1 MTTQKTSFV
10 LLALVALLFVTFSAG
25 WRSEPLNAVP
35 TDIGDDEALQGFA
48 ALHPIDAHVHVFK
61 TGSEF
66 QDMLQ
71 DEHLTLLNVLVVD
84 DTWPPRK
91 QLQPQIDDA
100 WKLVHSSKGHVFLC
114 TTFDGYKFTSPTF
127 TDDSVRQINRDLKD
141 GAIAVKIW
149 KTFGM
154 EIKDS
159 EGKYVLPDDPKLK
172 PIYADIAA
180 HGKTLLAHLAEPD
193 LAWEPLDV
201 KKDPLAQYYIEN
213 PQWHMLDKPGVPSK
227 KTILEA
233 RDRVLEQNP
242 RLRVVGVHLGSMEK
256 DLDDIGRHLDK
267 YPNFAVDTAARME
280 YLMYGDRE
288 KVRAFLVK
296 YQDRVIYGTDLDVN
310 PDANVAESVKSWKQ
324 TYIND
329 WKFFATDETFPVEGR
344 QVHGLK
350 LPASL
355 LQKIYRTN
363 AQHWIKGLK

>member
-1 MTTQKTSFV
+1 V
-10 LLALVALLFVTFSAG
+10 LLATLAFLVTFFAV
-25 WRSEPLNAVP
+25 WRPEVLGATPPAIS
-35 TDIGDDEALQGFA
+35 DDDALHAFA

-61 TGSEF
+61 TAPQF
-66 QDMLQ
+66 QRMLQ

-84 DTWPPRK
+84 DTWPPRN

-100 WKLVHSSKGHVFLC
+100 WKLVRSSDGHVFLC
-114 TTFDGYKFTSPTF
+114 TTFDGYKFNSPNF
-127 TDDSVRQINRDLKD
+127 TEDSVRQINRDLKG

-159 EGKYVLPDDPKLK
+159 NGKYVLPDDPKLK
-172 PIYADIAA
+172 PIYEDIARRD
-180 HGKTLLAHLAEPD
+180 KTLLAHLAEPD

-201 KKDPLAQYYIEN
+201 KRDPLSQYYIEN
-213 PQWHMLDKPGVPSK
+213 PQWHMLGKPGVPSK

-242 RLRVVGVHLGSMEK
+242 KLRVVGVHLGSMEK
-256 DLDDIGRHLDK
+256 DLDDIGQHLDK

-288 KVRAFLVK
+288 KVRAFLMK

-310 PDANVAESVKSWKQ
+310 PDVNVAESVKSWKQ

-329 WKFFATDETFPVEGR
+329 WKFFASDETFSVEGHA
-344 QVHGLK
+344 VHGVK
-350 LPASL
+350 LPDTVL
-355 LQKIYRTN
+355 RKIYRTN